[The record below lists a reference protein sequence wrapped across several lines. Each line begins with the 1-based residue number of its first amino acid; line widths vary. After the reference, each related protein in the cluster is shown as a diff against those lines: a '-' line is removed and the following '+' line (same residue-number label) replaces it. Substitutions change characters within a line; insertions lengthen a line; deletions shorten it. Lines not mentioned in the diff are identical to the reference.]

1 MNRFI
6 ASLLISIFFSCEKKQ
21 TEFSFKPLQADM
33 PLLVSEIGESL
44 DIIEI
49 QTKYPI
55 SGAPTILKSDRYF
68 YLFEEGIVTSLHQV
82 DLDGKVRKSIDFG
95 HDDKLN
101 VDGITQVIL
110 KENDVGVV
118 TMGEKVIWFDENLEE
133 QDTEKLPFKA
143 NFHFPITDEKI
154 ISFNNRIDDQ
164 EDYDILIQQNGE
176 IERVL
181 PIRKDEY
188 NFVYKSYSSF
198 TEWNDKVLFSQAFND
213 TIYVLDQEGFRP
225 LFHVDFGSNA
235 VADRLTQI
243 QHPLDMLA
251 FFNERKYHY
260 LPGEV
265 YGLDANRVLFQINE
279 KGKRKV
285 GLLDFQSNELTV
297 YPGIVDN
304 SISNMI
310 LYFPQIALDG
320 ELYFGISGEQILE
333 NYDRIPDSFKYRLST
348 DYAESYFIYR
358 LKIKLR

>member
-21 TEFSFKPLQADM
+21 PQFSFKPLPADK
-33 PLLVSEIGESL
+33 PLFVSQIGESL
-44 DIIEI
+44 DIIEV

-55 SGAPTILKSDRYF
+55 SGTPTILKSDRYF

-82 DLDGKVRKSIDFG
+82 GLDGKVRKSIDFG
-95 HDDKLN
+95 YDDKLN
-101 VDGITQVIL
+101 ADGITQVIL
-110 KENDVGVV
+110 RENGVGVV
-118 TMGEKVIWFDENLEE
+118 SMGKTIIWFDENLEE
-133 QDTEKLPFKA
+133 QDSEKLPFKA
-143 NFHFPITDEKI
+143 NFHFPVTDEKI
-154 ISFNNRIDDQ
+154 ISFNNRIDDE
-164 EDYDILIQQNGE
+164 EDFDILIQQNGL
-176 IERVL
+176 IEKAL

-198 TEWNDKVLFSQAFND
+198 TKWNDKVLFSQAFND
-213 TIYVLDQEGFRP
+213 TIYAWDQDGFRP
-225 LFHVDFGSNA
+225 LFHVNFGSNA
-235 VADRLTQI
+235 VSNRLTQI

-260 LPGEV
+260 LSGEV
-265 YGLDANRVLFQINE
+265 YGLDANRILFQINE

-285 GLLDFQSNELTV
+285 GLMDYKSNELTI

-310 LYFPQIALDG
+310 LYFPQFSQNG
-320 ELYFGISGEQILE
+320 ELFFGISGEQILE
-333 NYDRIPDSFKYRLST
+333 NYDRIPDSFKHRLSE

-358 LKIKLR
+358 LKVKEK